1 MNKLIAVLMLS
12 SALFA
17 TAADTTSTVTT
28 TATTSSVTTSPGN
41 SGGAGNS
48 GNSNASAKAVT
59 MKASLRSKCLT
70 TVAQLLNAN
79 LKACRTIASNP
90 RFSNCKQEANNI
102 AKLERG
108 ACPTTASALK

>member
-28 TATTSSVTTSPGN
+28 TATTSSVTTSP
-41 SGGAGNS
+41 GNS